1 MAKFL
6 VQVVLHDVGL
16 ASMYD
21 GLNSAMVK
29 RGFVRELPGKKAAYH
44 LPLGTFWYEGK
55 ISASDLR
62 ATAGAIADDTGLD
75 FGVVVVRVDGWSVM
89 RLNKV
94 EAAPQG

>member
-1 MAKFL
+1 
-6 VQVVLHDVGL
+6 
-16 ASMYD
+16 
-21 GLNSAMVK
+21 
-29 RGFVRELPGKKAAYH
+29 
-44 LPLGTFWYEGK
+44 
-55 ISASDLR
+55 LR

>member
-21 GLNSAMVK
+21 GLNKAMRK
-29 RGFVRELPGKKAAYH
+29 KGFVRELPGKKASYH
-44 LPLGTFWYEGK
+44 LPLGTFWYEGN
-55 ISASDLR
+55 ISSSDLR
-62 ATAGAIADDTGLD
+62 TTAGGIAEDTGLD

-89 RLNKV
+89 RLKKV
-94 EAAPQG
+94 EAAPRG